1 MKRET
6 NQDEF
11 RQTIAPPIEGEK
23 ERAKAAMILSTVYAN
38 HTGGKSIPSSKNAF
52 QTEKADRF
60 SPLVTLLV
68 SDGKRRNNQASKGPF
83 PKNEKL
89 LILGNWI

>member
-52 QTEKADRF
+52 K
-60 SPLVTLLV
+60 
-68 SDGKRRNNQASKGPF
+68 KRRRIAFPF
-83 PKNEKL
+83 WSLCSSRTARDETTKRLKVHSPKMKNF
-89 LILGNWI
+89 